1 MIEEELEEQLQG
13 DELFEHKQKQKQKKR
28 CDACPRAR
36 VLNRAASN
44 LGGGQGRV
52 LGFHRGHP
60 AADVVWRAEEARYAS
75 TSRRRLSRGW
85 RIAGHTIPPPSE
97 QARALAAGASG
108 THARCCWKKTK
119 ARAAEAATAA
129 SSAKARPTAA
139 PTAGVA
145 RRQRPRRAVTTRT
158 VARCTK
164 TCTAVAGIIWCPA
177 TSPAFHPEPCVV
189 GRLSPASKG
198 ASYATL
204 AQATRLIEIWTIK
217 RQMDCGGLWR
227 AMLSRSRSRIAEWTT
242 LVCALLRG
250 ENLLCQIWPAT
261 RAPSSSS

>member
-1 MIEEELEEQLQG
+1 M
-13 DELFEHKQKQKQKKR
+13 DHHR
-28 CDACPRAR
+28 RD
-36 VLNRAASN
+36 S
-44 LGGGQGRV
+44 GGG
-52 LGFHRGHP
+52 HC
-60 AADVVWRAEEARYAS
+60 AAAQD
-75 TSRRRLSRGW
+75 
-85 RIAGHTIPPPSE
+85 
-97 QARALAAGASG
+97 GASG
-108 THARCCWKKTK
+108 SHARWLWKNTK

-198 ASYATL
+198 ASCATL

-217 RQMDCGGLWR
+217 RQMDRGGLWR
-227 AMLSRSRSRIAEWTT
+227 DAVKVAVTKRLEG
-242 LVCALLRG
+242 L
-250 ENLLCQIWPAT
+250 
-261 RAPSSSS
+261 